1 MTPIVYMR
9 QLLLVIVPLF
19 IILFSC
25 VEQDT
30 PRKINLSERVAESA
44 VNAVGTPNDT
54 LWFGFDL
61 RLGPKEEVKIYTP
74 FLKYLE
80 ESTGQHFRIKFT
92 DKYMNTVENLGKGI
106 TQFASVGTL
115 SYVIGREK
123 YGTKYLVSGVNHEGD
138 PRYHAAIVTSLDSK
152 IRDIKQ
158 LKGKSFCFGSRMST
172 QGHLIP
178 RKMMEDQG
186 VMLKDLGY
194 YQYTGSHINA
204 ASAVINGEC
213 DAGGIQDALA
223 NRLVTEG
230 KIKIIG
236 FSEPYPSSLIAYNA
250 DLDSNT
256 VMNIKVAL
264 LAFEPMG
271 RHKDLLFE
279 WDKTEMPLGF
289 TVLSEF
295 EINKVTDL
303 AKRYGLIKDEVKN

>member
-1 MTPIVYMR
+1 MR
-9 QLLLVIVPLF
+9 QLLLFIFTLF
-19 IILFSC
+19 ILFGC
-25 VEQDT
+25 VEQET
-30 PRKINLSERVAESA
+30 PKKINLGERVAEPA
-44 VNAVGTPNDT
+44 VNAVGIRNDL

-123 YGTKYLVSGVNHEGD
+123 YGIKYIVSGVNHEGD
-138 PRYHAAIVTSLDSK
+138 PRYHAAIVTSHDSK
-152 IRDIKQ
+152 IQNISQ

-204 ASAVINGEC
+204 ANTVLNGEC
-213 DAGGIQDALA
+213 DAGGIQDTLA

-250 DLDSNT
+250 DLDSQT
-256 VMNIKVAL
+256 VLNIKVAL
-264 LAFEPMG
+264 LAFEPMDK
-271 RHKDLLFE
+271 HKDLLFE

-303 AKRYGLIKDEVKN
+303 AKRYGLIKDEVKNKN